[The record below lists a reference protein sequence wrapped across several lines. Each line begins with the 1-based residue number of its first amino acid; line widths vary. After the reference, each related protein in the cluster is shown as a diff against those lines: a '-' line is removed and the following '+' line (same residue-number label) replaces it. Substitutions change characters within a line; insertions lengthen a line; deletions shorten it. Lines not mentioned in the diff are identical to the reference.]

1 MAKQNKQY
9 FESAVSGFLTYCLI
23 DNNKKCNKEIQHK
36 KTGTPYGDPALIKKP
51 LTIKPYPMKNQ
62 I

>member
-1 MAKQNKQY
+1 MHYSK
-9 FESAVSGFLTYCLI
+9 SAT
-23 DNNKKCNKEIQHK
+23 KKYNIK